1 MHDSCAGF
9 IIFLQSVKNVHVRE
23 KFARMFCNSRVV
35 IEKITDF
42 VLSGIFF
49 CSSHLTGYFF
59 I

>member
-1 MHDSCAGF
+1 MIHALVSLF
-9 IIFLQSVKNVHVRE
+9 FYRVLKMYMLEKNLHE
-23 KFARMFCNSRVV
+23 LFCNSRVV

>member
-1 MHDSCAGF
+1 MIHALVSL
-9 IIFLQSVKNVHVRE
+9 FLYRVLKMYMLEKNLHE
-23 KFARMFCNSRVV
+23 LFCNSRVV